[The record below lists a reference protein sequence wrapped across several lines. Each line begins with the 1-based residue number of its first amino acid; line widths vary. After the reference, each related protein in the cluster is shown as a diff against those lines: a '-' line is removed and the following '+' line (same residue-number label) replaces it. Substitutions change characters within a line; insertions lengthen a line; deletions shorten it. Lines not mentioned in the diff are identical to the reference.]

1 MAGLCYEDLIPGL
14 KIEHAIRRTATEM
27 DNVLFSAL
35 TYNCAPLHI
44 DAEYSKNSIFGQRLV
59 NSMFIFAL
67 INGVIVIDSTIGTT
81 LGNLGYKDV
90 NFPKPVFHGDTIHV
104 ETEVLERRESK
115 KRSDS
120 GVVTFRHVGYNQ
132 RDEIV
137 VECTRVGLMLKRKD
151 YEELQAKIKADA
163 SAAKLAAVAVA

>member
-1 MAGLCYEDLIPGL
+1 MAGLCYEDFIPGM
-14 KIEHAIRRTATEM
+14 KIQHAIRRTATEM

-44 DAEYSKNSIFGQRLV
+44 DAEYSKNTIFGQRLV

-67 INGVIVIDSTIGTT
+67 INGVIVIDTTIGTT
-81 LGNLGYKDV
+81 LGNLGYSDV
-90 NFPKPVFHGDTIHV
+90 KFPKPVFHGDTIHV

-115 KRSDS
+115 KRTDS

-132 RDEIV
+132 RDEVV
-137 VECTRVGLMLKRKD
+137 VECTRAGLMLKRKD
-151 YEELQAKIKADA
+151 YEELQAKIQAEA
-163 SAAKLAAVAVA
+163 TAARQAAAAAA